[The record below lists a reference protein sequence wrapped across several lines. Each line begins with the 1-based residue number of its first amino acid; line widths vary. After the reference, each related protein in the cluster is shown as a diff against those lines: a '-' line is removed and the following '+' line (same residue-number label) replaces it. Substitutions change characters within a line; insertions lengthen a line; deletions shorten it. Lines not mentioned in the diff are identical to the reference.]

1 MFEPLNIQISQD
13 MLQIE
18 VSRSAALQV
27 SRSAALHE
35 MRYAAMKAAAER
47 GVADGK
53 AASESRIAW
62 ELAHSHLAATKLQT
76 QTREQLEPDVQ
87 NITTK
92 LAGSKVV
99 AMP

>member
-1 MFEPLNIQISQD
+1 

-27 SRSAALHE
+27 SRSAALPE
-35 MRYAAMKAAAER
+35 MRNAVMRAAAER
-47 GVADGK
+47 GAADAK

-87 NITTK
+87 NVTTN
-92 LAGSKVV
+92 LAESKVV

>member
-1 MFEPLNIQISQD
+1 

-18 VSRSAALQV
+18 VSRSAAL
-27 SRSAALHE
+27 SE
-35 MRYAAMKAAAER
+35 MRNAAKRTAAER
-47 GVADGK
+47 GAADAR
-53 AASESRIAW
+53 AASEYRIAW

-87 NITTK
+87 NVTTK
-92 LAGSKVV
+92 LTESKVV